1 MMAPMDDQALGR
13 RPKPPLSGI
22 RPRPL
27 AVRDLDHARGATPVT
42 QGDRRDLPARA
53 ALVGRIRGEFL
64 EMPGLSPTLFQAKRL
79 FDLREDICT
88 RILDGLIR
96 DGTLKRD
103 GRGQYRR
110 AALD

>member
-1 MMAPMDDQALGR
+1 
-13 RPKPPLSGI
+13 
-22 RPRPL
+22 
-27 AVRDLDHARGATPVT
+27 
-42 QGDRRDLPARA
+42 
-53 ALVGRIRGEFL
+53 
-64 EMPGLSPTLFQAKRL
+64 MPGLSPTLFQAKRL